1 MIIEEKGSIRD
12 GITLIGKPGY
22 PGWLFTCGDPALFE
36 SGVTVMGPQYFGDL
50 QEKLG
55 DPGRLKFNF
64 ITHAHFDHAGS
75 SPYLK
80 RKIPG
85 LKIVASRLAA
95 ETLKKENAIKLIR
108 KLNAYYEENYG
119 YLAKGEDVLFQP
131 VDVDRIIEDGEAM
144 DMNGYTVQAI
154 ATPGHTRDSI
164 TYYIP
169 ELKCLI
175 SGEAIGVMDRKHSVR
190 PQFLSS
196 YREYAKSLEKLA
208 LLDLDLILMGHDY
221 ALTGQDAAGYIDR
234 VIKAT
239 RFFKDR
245 IESGLGDTGGNNE
258 AVVKKIFEEDFVGN
272 PAIQQDEQSFLIN
285 LGAMVKAIAEG
296 K

>member
-1 MIIEEKGSIRD
+1 MIIEEKGRIRE
-12 GITLIGKPGY
+12 GITLIGHPGY
-22 PGWLFTCGDPALFE
+22 PGWLFTCGDPSLFE
-36 SGVTVMGPQYFGDL
+36 SGVTVMGPQYLEDL
-50 QEKLG
+50 KEKLG

-80 RKIPG
+80 RMIPG
-85 LKIVASRLAA
+85 LKIAASWLAA

-108 KLNAYYEENYG
+108 QLNAYYEENYKN
-119 YLAKGEDVLFQP
+119 LAKGEDVLFQP
-131 VDVDRIIEDGEAM
+131 VYVDRIVEDGETI
-144 DMNGYTVQAI
+144 DMNGYTVRAI

-169 ELKCLI
+169 ELKCLV

-196 YREYAKSLEKLA
+196 YKEYVNSLKKLA
-208 LLDLDLILMGHDY
+208 LLDLDIILMGHDY
-221 ALTGQDAAGYIDR
+221 ALTGPDAAGYIER

-239 RFFKDR
+239 RVFKDR
-245 IESGLGDTGGNNE
+245 IESGLSDTGGKNE
-258 AVVKKIFEEDFVGN
+258 AVVKRIFEEDFVGN
-272 PAIQQDEQSFLIN
+272 QAIQQDEQSFLIN